1 MQWLGVKDRQR
12 TKGLTLAKIEQGQR
26 RIASYES
33 TRPTGMTLLD
43 CDCERDEESAA
54 ANHVTEIR
62 RGVRRTGADWLR
74 ASPSTRATRGRACRA
89 RRLRGWWGR
98 DRHST
103 LSGEAMRPC
112 RGAWVE
118 ALRGHSIPW
127 NAWGR
132 KSVRRVGARPNTC
145 GLCDTSSSSRSLAC
159 GKLGGRRGCA
169 LSARGESRA
178 HSVIVESNRC
188 M

>member
-1 MQWLGVKDRQR
+1 MRRLGIEDRQR
-12 TKGLTLAKIEQGQR
+12 TKGLILAKVEQGQR
-26 RIASYES
+26 GIVRYEP
-33 TRPTGMTLLD
+33 TRPTGTTLLD

-62 RGVRRTGADWLR
+62 RGVRRTGADWPL
-74 ASPSTRATRGRACRA
+74 ATPSTRATRGRACRA
-89 RRLRGWWGR
+89 RRLRRWWGR

-132 KSVRRVGARPNTC
+132 KSVRRIGARPNTC
-145 GLCDTSSSSRSLAC
+145 GLCGRYILEFSFSRSW
-159 GKLGGRRGCA
+159 KIGRPTWVCVVRSRGIEGA
-169 LSARGESRA
+169 LR
-178 HSVIVESNRC
+178 NRRIE
-188 M
+188 